1 MQVLLTKDWMIEM
14 PFPKF
19 QMSRQEFIDSFV
31 TFLVA
36 IMCVIFIGLMAMIGA
51 GNYYESKYNGITT
64 QWYGGYYPGEIYEIY
79 DKNTGVYYG
88 ITDAGYA
95 FPLYTINGELRLV
108 DQGNEYVVHKNLGEP
123 DAQE

>member
-1 MQVLLTKDWMIEM
+1 MLTKDWTIEM
-14 PFPKF
+14 NFN
-19 QMSRQEFIDSFV
+19 QDARESFKELLSYI
-31 TFLVA
+31 TE
-36 IMCVIFIGLMAMIGA
+36 CVIVVFLIILGLFIISAFQTC
-51 GNYYESKYNGITT
+51 SKNEIEKRIPNS

-88 ITDAGYA
+88 ITDTGYA

>member
-1 MQVLLTKDWMIEM
+1 MIEM

-19 QMSRQEFIDSFV
+19 QMSKEELIDSFF
-31 TFLVA
+31 TFLAA
-36 IMCVIFIGLMAMIGA
+36 IACVIFIGLMAMIGA
-51 GNYYESKYNGITT
+51 GNYYESKYNEITA
-64 QWYGGYYPGEIYEIY
+64 QWYGGYYPGEIYEVY

-88 ITDAGYA
+88 ITDAGFA